1 MADHPDAGVK
11 DAIKERFPL
20 SNPIVRLVKRFR
32 VKHSVIEGMTKE
44 EMDHWEA
51 QREVLMQKAGW
62 KVQGTEGPG
71 TEVSELYWKVSVLWS
86 VRGSSGGGADQVDVP
101 LADADF
107 GTRSAIWS
115 SST

>member
-1 MADHPDAGVK
+1 MAEHPDAGVK

-62 KVQGTEGPG
+62 KMQGTEGSG
-71 TEVSELYWKVSVLWS
+71 TAVSELYWKVSLAYLVG
-86 VRGSSGGGADQVDVP
+86 GSSG
-101 LADADF
+101 
-107 GTRSAIWS
+107 
-115 SST
+115 